1 MLRPPIPELDTPC
14 LVLDLDALERNLE
27 AMANH
32 FRSVPAAL
40 RPHAKTHKCV
50 EIARRQVELGAVG
63 ITCAKLGE
71 AEVFCDGGIAN
82 ILIANQVVAPI
93 KLPRLAALAGRCSL
107 TVAVDDVMNAEAIG
121 RAAVAARAI
130 VGVLVELD
138 VGMGRCGIAPEPTGV
153 VEFVRRVR
161 EIAGL
166 HFRGLM
172 GYEGHA
178 VLVEDDAERRTKAT
192 AAGRR
197 LSACVEAVRE
207 AGIGVEIVSAGST
220 GTHDVTSHIECVT
233 EIQAGSYCLMDARYR
248 RVRPEFENALFLVAT
263 VVSRPS
269 LTRVILD
276 CGMKSISHE
285 FGLPQVVS
293 PHGLELVALSEEHAT
308 CAARGHQCPAHPGD
322 PVWLLP
328 SHCCTTVN
336 LHDRYWCVRDG
347 GFAEAWPIDARGRF
361 D

>member
-1 MLRPPIPELDTPC
+1 MIRQPIPELDTPS
-14 LVLDLDALERNLE
+14 LVLDLEALERNLE
-27 AMANH
+27 AMAAH
-32 FRSVPAAL
+32 FKSVPAEL

-50 EIARRQVELGAVG
+50 EIARRQVELGAIG

-71 AEVFCDGGIAN
+71 AEVLCDGGIAN
-82 ILIANQVVAPI
+82 ILIANQIVAPV
-93 KLPRLAALAGRCSL
+93 KLPRLAALAGRCNL

-121 RAAVAARAI
+121 RAAVGAGAI

-138 VGMGRCGIAPEPTGV
+138 VGMGRCGIAAEPASV
-153 VEFVRRVR
+153 VEFVRRIR

-178 VLVEDDAERRTKAT
+178 VLVEDQAERNTKAT

-197 LSACVEAVRE
+197 LSACVEALHG
-207 AGIGVEIVSAGST
+207 AGIGIEIVSAGGT
-220 GTHDVTSHIECVT
+220 GTYDVTSQIECVT

-263 VVSRPS
+263 AVSRPTP
-269 LTRVILD
+269 TRVILD
-276 CGMKSISHE
+276 CGMKSITHE
-285 FGLPQVVS
+285 FGLPQVIA
-293 PHGLELVALSEEHAT
+293 PKGLELVALSEEHAT
-308 CAARGHQCPAHPGD
+308 CEAQGHPCPAHPGD
-322 PVWLLP
+322 QVWLLP

-336 LHDRYWCVRDG
+336 LHDRYWCVRG
-347 GFAEAWPIDARGRF
+347 GALAEVWPIDARGRS